1 MFDRFGVRGRLLF
14 AFFGISAFAVL
25 ATVGALYAFLEL
37 SQVLERVTE
46 RRAPS
51 ALASL
56 ELSRHA
62 ERVAATAPAFLAS
75 TSRARHSEV
84 SAAIGSEMAR
94 LEELLAALKGATL
107 SSGVVSEIEDAA
119 VGLRRNLHA
128 LDDLVT
134 ARLAA
139 VARKEELLR
148 RLSATTNASQR
159 LVAPGILVMNSKV
172 PRWRAATADAV
183 TTPEAEAA
191 ATRDLARAIAAYIP
205 QQTAQ
210 REIAAIN
217 DTLLQAAVAPTPG
230 DLSLISFPLRSS
242 IETLESLTPE
252 FDEQLRKRFQQL
264 VDQFEAL
271 IDGQRSIPNAR
282 NEELAVVAE
291 GEKLVVENDKLSRK
305 LTLAVDRLVAAAKG
319 DIAEAGSEAA
329 TVRRYGT
336 GVVLGSALLSLLS
349 SVLIVWLY
357 VDRNLLAR
365 LTGLSHSMLAI
376 AAGDLRVPLPQ
387 TRGDEIGRMAKALR
401 VFRDT
406 AIEVEEKNLRTVAEA
421 RQRLIDAIES
431 ISEGFA
437 FYDSEDRLLVC
448 NNRYREILYPG
459 LDDAVVSGTHFEA
472 IIRAAAERGLIEDAI
487 GREQEWLAERLEAHR
502 NPTGTLLQ
510 QRGPDRWIQ
519 ISERRISGGGTV
531 AVYSDITE
539 LKRREQDLS
548 EKSVALEALSAKLA
562 KYLAPQVYNSIFSG
576 KQDVRIESRRKKLTI
591 CFSDIAAF
599 TETTDKME
607 SEELTQLLNQYLT
620 EMSKIALSFGAT
632 IDKYVGDAILMFFGD
647 PETRGI
653 REDAIACVS
662 MALAMQERMGE
673 LGETWRS
680 VGIEMPLRCRIG
692 IHTDYCTVGN
702 FGSEDRMDYTIIGG
716 AVNLAARLE
725 EEAAPGSVLISYETF
740 AQVKDLIHCEETG
753 RVQIRGI
760 AYPVATYRV
769 VDFKANLTKSCNAI
783 SNRAAPSKARGG
795 AGTHVDRRARSGDNR
810 PSRNTRPT
818 PSLDI
823 VASAERTRFSLIAC
837 LFAGPKVP
845 PPALV
850 RKI

>member
-230 DLSLISFPLRSS
+230 DLSLISFPLRRS

-305 LTLAVDRLVAAAKG
+305 PHSGRGPPGGGGQRRHRRGGL
-319 DIAEAGSEAA
+319 GS
-329 TVRRYGT
+329 RN
-336 GVVLGSALLSLLS
+336 GSALWYWGRA
-349 SVLIVWLY
+349 WL
-357 VDRNLLAR
+357 RP
-365 LTGLSHSMLAI
+365 SE
-376 AAGDLRVPLPQ
+376 PL
-387 TRGDEIGRMAKALR
+387 E
-401 VFRDT
+401 F
-406 AIEVEEKNLRTVAEA
+406 
-421 RQRLIDAIES
+421 
-431 ISEGFA
+431 
-437 FYDSEDRLLVC
+437 
-448 NNRYREILYPG
+448 
-459 LDDAVVSGTHFEA
+459 
-472 IIRAAAERGLIEDAI
+472 
-487 GREQEWLAERLEAHR
+487 
-502 NPTGTLLQ
+502 
-510 QRGPDRWIQ
+510 GPDR
-519 ISERRISGGGTV
+519 
-531 AVYSDITE
+531 
-539 LKRREQDLS
+539 L
-548 EKSVALEALSAKLA
+548 ALCR
-562 KYLAPQVYNSIFSG
+562 PQSS
-576 KQDVRIESRRKKLTI
+576 
-591 CFSDIAAF
+591 
-599 TETTDKME
+599 
-607 SEELTQLLNQYLT
+607 
-620 EMSKIALSFGAT
+620 
-632 IDKYVGDAILMFFGD
+632 
-647 PETRGI
+647 
-653 REDAIACVS
+653 
-662 MALAMQERMGE
+662 
-673 LGETWRS
+673 
-680 VGIEMPLRCRIG
+680 
-692 IHTDYCTVGN
+692 CTP
-702 FGSEDRMDYTIIGG
+702 YW
-716 AVNLAARLE
+716 
-725 EEAAPGSVLISYETF
+725 
-740 AQVKDLIHCEETG
+740 
-753 RVQIRGI
+753 
-760 AYPVATYRV
+760 
-769 VDFKANLTKSCNAI
+769 
-783 SNRAAPSKARGG
+783 
-795 AGTHVDRRARSGDNR
+795 
-810 PSRNTRPT
+810 
-818 PSLDI
+818 
-823 VASAERTRFSLIAC
+823 
-837 LFAGPKVP
+837 PKP
-845 PPALV
+845 
-850 RKI
+850 

>member
-1 MFDRFGVRGRLLF
+1 MFDRLGVRGRLLF

-134 ARLAA
+134 VRLAA

-230 DLSLISFPLRSS
+230 DLSLISFPLRRS

-437 FYDSEDRLLVC
+437 FYDNEDRLLVC
-448 NNRYREILYPG
+448 NSRYRDILYPG
-459 LDDAVVSGTHFEA
+459 MDDTVVSGTHFEA

-783 SNRAAPSKARGG
+783 RTELPHLRLEAEPELMSTGEREVAITALRE
-795 AGTHVDRRARSGDNR
+795 TLDRLRR
-810 PSRNTRPT
+810 
-818 PSLDI
+818 
-823 VASAERTRFSLIAC
+823 
-837 LFAGPKVP
+837 
-845 PPALV
+845 
-850 RKI
+850 

>member
-134 ARLAA
+134 VRLAA

-230 DLSLISFPLRSS
+230 DLSLISFPLRRS

-291 GEKLVVENDKLSRK
+291 GEKLVVENDELSRK

-448 NNRYREILYPG
+448 NSRYRDILYPG
-459 LDDAVVSGTHFEA
+459 MDDTVVSGTHFEA

-487 GREQEWLAERLEAHR
+487 GREQEWLAERLEAHC

-783 SNRAAPSKARGG
+783 RTELPHLRLEAEPELMSTGEREVAITALRE
-795 AGTHVDRRARSGDNR
+795 TLDRLRR
-810 PSRNTRPT
+810 
-818 PSLDI
+818 
-823 VASAERTRFSLIAC
+823 
-837 LFAGPKVP
+837 
-845 PPALV
+845 
-850 RKI
+850 

>member
-1 MFDRFGVRGRLLF
+1 MFDRLGVRGRLLF

-25 ATVGALYAFLEL
+25 ATAGALYAFLEL

-62 ERVAATAPAFLAS
+62 ERIAATAPAVLAS
-75 TSRARHSEV
+75 TSRVRHSEV
-84 SAAIGSEMAR
+84 SAAIGSEMTR

-107 SSGVVSEIEDAA
+107 TSGVVGEIEDAA
-119 VGLRRNLHA
+119 VGLRGNLDA

-172 PRWRAATADAV
+172 PRWRATTADAT
-183 TTPEAEAA
+183 TTPEAAAA

-230 DLSLISFPLRSS
+230 DLSLILFPLRRSV
-242 IETLESLTPE
+242 ETLEAVTPE

-264 VDQFEAL
+264 VEEFEAL
-271 IDGQRSIPNAR
+271 IDGPTSIPTAR
-282 NEELAVVAE
+282 NEELAVLAE
-291 GEKLVVENDKLSRK
+291 GEKLVTENDELSRK

-319 DIAEAGSEAA
+319 DIAVAGEEAA

-365 LTGLSHSMLAI
+365 LAGLSHSMLAI

-387 TRGDEIGRMAKALR
+387 TRSDEIGRMAKALR

-406 AIEVEEKNLRTVAEA
+406 AIEVEEKNLRDVAEA

-437 FYDSEDRLLVC
+437 LYDSEDRLLVC
-448 NNRYREILYPG
+448 NSRYREILYPG
-459 LDDAVVSGTHFEA
+459 MNDAVVSGTHFEA

-487 GREQEWLAERLEAHR
+487 GREEEWIAERLEAHR
-502 NPTGTLLQ
+502 NPAGTILQ

-548 EKSVALEALSAKLA
+548 EKSTALEALSAKLA
-562 KYLAPQVYNSIFSG
+562 KYLAPQVYSSIFSG
-576 KQDVRIESRRKKLTI
+576 QQDVRIESRRKKLTI

-647 PETRGI
+647 PETRGV

-725 EEAAPGSVLISYETF
+725 QEAAPGSVLISYETF
-740 AQVKDLIHCEETG
+740 AQVKDLIHCEEMG

-760 AYPVATYRV
+760 AYPVAVYRV
-769 VDFKANLTKSCNAI
+769 VDFNANLAKGCNAI
-783 SNRAAPSKARGG
+783 RTELPHLRIEAEPELMSTGEREVAVTALRE
-795 AGTHVDRRARSGDNR
+795 TLDRLCRQ
-810 PSRNTRPT
+810 T
-818 PSLDI
+818 
-823 VASAERTRFSLIAC
+823 
-837 LFAGPKVP
+837 
-845 PPALV
+845 
-850 RKI
+850 

>member
-1 MFDRFGVRGRLLF
+1 MFDRLGVRGRLLF

-134 ARLAA
+134 VRLAA

-230 DLSLISFPLRSS
+230 DLSLISFPLRRS

-448 NNRYREILYPG
+448 NSRYRDILYPG
-459 LDDAVVSGTHFEA
+459 MDDTVVSGTHFEA

-783 SNRAAPSKARGG
+783 RTELPHLRLEAEPELMSTGEREVAITALRE
-795 AGTHVDRRARSGDNR
+795 TLDRLRR
-810 PSRNTRPT
+810 
-818 PSLDI
+818 
-823 VASAERTRFSLIAC
+823 
-837 LFAGPKVP
+837 
-845 PPALV
+845 
-850 RKI
+850 

>member
-134 ARLAA
+134 VRLAA

-172 PRWRAATADAV
+172 PRWRASTADAV

-230 DLSLISFPLRSS
+230 DLSLISFPLRRS

-437 FYDSEDRLLVC
+437 FYDNEDRLLVC
-448 NNRYREILYPG
+448 NSRYRDILYPG
-459 LDDAVVSGTHFEA
+459 MDDTVVSGTHFEA

-783 SNRAAPSKARGG
+783 RTELPHLRLEAEPELMSTGEREVAITALRE
-795 AGTHVDRRARSGDNR
+795 TLDRLRR
-810 PSRNTRPT
+810 
-818 PSLDI
+818 
-823 VASAERTRFSLIAC
+823 
-837 LFAGPKVP
+837 
-845 PPALV
+845 
-850 RKI
+850 

>member
-134 ARLAA
+134 VRLAA

-230 DLSLISFPLRSS
+230 DLSLISFPLRRS

-349 SVLIVWLY
+349 SALIVWLY

-448 NNRYREILYPG
+448 NSRYRDILYPG
-459 LDDAVVSGTHFEA
+459 MDDTVVSGTHFEA

-487 GREQEWLAERLEAHR
+487 GREQEWLTERLEAHR

-783 SNRAAPSKARGG
+783 RTELPHLRLEAEPELMSTGEREVAITALRE
-795 AGTHVDRRARSGDNR
+795 TLDRLRR
-810 PSRNTRPT
+810 
-818 PSLDI
+818 
-823 VASAERTRFSLIAC
+823 
-837 LFAGPKVP
+837 
-845 PPALV
+845 
-850 RKI
+850 

>member
-134 ARLAA
+134 VRLAA

-230 DLSLISFPLRSS
+230 DLSLISFPLRRS
-242 IETLESLTPE
+242 IETLESLPPE

-291 GEKLVVENDKLSRK
+291 GEKLVVENDELSRK

-349 SVLIVWLY
+349 SALIVWLY

-448 NNRYREILYPG
+448 NSRYRDILYPG
-459 LDDAVVSGTHFEA
+459 MDDTVVSGTHFEA

-487 GREQEWLAERLEAHR
+487 GREQEWLAERLEAHC

-783 SNRAAPSKARGG
+783 RTELPHLRLEAEPELMSTGEREVAITALRE
-795 AGTHVDRRARSGDNR
+795 TLDRLRR
-810 PSRNTRPT
+810 
-818 PSLDI
+818 
-823 VASAERTRFSLIAC
+823 
-837 LFAGPKVP
+837 
-845 PPALV
+845 
-850 RKI
+850 

>member
-134 ARLAA
+134 VRLAA

-230 DLSLISFPLRSS
+230 DLSLISFPLRRS
-242 IETLESLTPE
+242 IDTLESLTPE

-437 FYDSEDRLLVC
+437 FYDNEDRLLVC
-448 NNRYREILYPG
+448 NSRYRDILYPG
-459 LDDAVVSGTHFEA
+459 MDDTVVSGTHFEA

-783 SNRAAPSKARGG
+783 RTELPHLRLEAEPELMSTGEREVAITALRE
-795 AGTHVDRRARSGDNR
+795 TLDRLRR
-810 PSRNTRPT
+810 
-818 PSLDI
+818 
-823 VASAERTRFSLIAC
+823 
-837 LFAGPKVP
+837 
-845 PPALV
+845 
-850 RKI
+850 

>member
-134 ARLAA
+134 VRLAA

-230 DLSLISFPLRSS
+230 DLSLISFPLRRS

-620 EMSKIALSFGAT
+620 EMSKIALSFGAA

-783 SNRAAPSKARGG
+783 RTELPHLRLEAEPELMSTGEREVAITALRE
-795 AGTHVDRRARSGDNR
+795 TLDRLRR
-810 PSRNTRPT
+810 
-818 PSLDI
+818 
-823 VASAERTRFSLIAC
+823 
-837 LFAGPKVP
+837 
-845 PPALV
+845 
-850 RKI
+850 

>member
-134 ARLAA
+134 VRLAA

-230 DLSLISFPLRSS
+230 DLSLISFPLRRS

-291 GEKLVVENDKLSRK
+291 GEKLVVENDELSRK

-349 SVLIVWLY
+349 SALIVWLY

-448 NNRYREILYPG
+448 NSRYRDILYPG
-459 LDDAVVSGTHFEA
+459 MDDTVVSGTHFEA

-539 LKRREQDLS
+539 LKRHEQDLS

-702 FGSEDRMDYTIIGG
+702 FGSEDRNGLYD
-716 AVNLAARLE
+716 
-725 EEAAPGSVLISYETF
+725 
-740 AQVKDLIHCEETG
+740 H
-753 RVQIRGI
+753 
-760 AYPVATYRV
+760 
-769 VDFKANLTKSCNAI
+769 
-783 SNRAAPSKARGG
+783 
-795 AGTHVDRRARSGDNR
+795 RRRR
-810 PSRNTRPT
+810 KPRRPT
-818 PSLDI
+818 
-823 VASAERTRFSLIAC
+823 
-837 LFAGPKVP
+837 
-845 PPALV
+845 
-850 RKI
+850 

>member
-134 ARLAA
+134 VRLAA

-230 DLSLISFPLRSS
+230 DLSLISFPLRRS
-242 IETLESLTPE
+242 IETLESVTPA

-448 NNRYREILYPG
+448 NSRYRDILYPG
-459 LDDAVVSGTHFEA
+459 MDDTVVSGTHFEA

-510 QRGPDRWIQ
+510 QRGPNRWIQ

-783 SNRAAPSKARGG
+783 RTELPHLRLEAEPELMSTGEREVAITALRE
-795 AGTHVDRRARSGDNR
+795 TLDRLRR
-810 PSRNTRPT
+810 
-818 PSLDI
+818 
-823 VASAERTRFSLIAC
+823 
-837 LFAGPKVP
+837 
-845 PPALV
+845 
-850 RKI
+850 

>member
-14 AFFGISAFAVL
+14 ALFGISAFAVL

-134 ARLAA
+134 VRLAA

-230 DLSLISFPLRSS
+230 DLSLISFPLRRS

-291 GEKLVVENDKLSRK
+291 GEKLVVENDELSRK

-349 SVLIVWLY
+349 SALIVWLY

-448 NNRYREILYPG
+448 NSRYRDILYPG
-459 LDDAVVSGTHFEA
+459 MDDTVVSGTHFEA

-740 AQVKDLIHCEETG
+740 AQVKDLIHCEEAG

-783 SNRAAPSKARGG
+783 RTELPHLRLEAEPELMSTGEREVAITALRE
-795 AGTHVDRRARSGDNR
+795 TLDRLRR
-810 PSRNTRPT
+810 
-818 PSLDI
+818 
-823 VASAERTRFSLIAC
+823 
-837 LFAGPKVP
+837 
-845 PPALV
+845 
-850 RKI
+850 

>member
-134 ARLAA
+134 VRLAA

-191 ATRDLARAIAAYIP
+191 ATRDLARAIAVYIP

-230 DLSLISFPLRSS
+230 DLSLISFPLRRS
-242 IETLESLTPE
+242 IETLESVTPE

-282 NEELAVVAE
+282 NKELAVVAE

-448 NNRYREILYPG
+448 NSRYRDILYPG
-459 LDDAVVSGTHFEA
+459 MDDAVVSGTHFEA

-753 RVQIRGI
+753 RVRIRGI

-769 VDFKANLTKSCNAI
+769 VDFKANLTKGCSSIRTELPHLRIEAEPELM
-783 SNRAAPSKARGG
+783 STGEREVAVTALRE
-795 AGTHVDRRARSGDNR
+795 TLDRLCR
-810 PSRNTRPT
+810 
-818 PSLDI
+818 
-823 VASAERTRFSLIAC
+823 
-837 LFAGPKVP
+837 
-845 PPALV
+845 
-850 RKI
+850 

>member
-1 MFDRFGVRGRLLF
+1 MLATFNRKLGGAAMFDRFGVRGRLLF

-134 ARLAA
+134 VRLAA

-230 DLSLISFPLRSS
+230 DLSLISFPLRRS
-242 IETLESLTPE
+242 IDTLESLTPE

-437 FYDSEDRLLVC
+437 FYDNEDRLLVC
-448 NNRYREILYPG
+448 NSRYRDILYPG
-459 LDDAVVSGTHFEA
+459 MDDTVVSGTHFEA

-783 SNRAAPSKARGG
+783 RTELPHLRLEAEPELMSTGEREVAITALRE
-795 AGTHVDRRARSGDNR
+795 TLDRLRR
-810 PSRNTRPT
+810 
-818 PSLDI
+818 
-823 VASAERTRFSLIAC
+823 
-837 LFAGPKVP
+837 
-845 PPALV
+845 
-850 RKI
+850 

>member
-134 ARLAA
+134 VRLAA

-230 DLSLISFPLRSS
+230 DLSLISFPLRRS

-291 GEKLVVENDKLSRK
+291 GEKLVVENDELSRK

-349 SVLIVWLY
+349 SALIVWLY

-448 NNRYREILYPG
+448 NSRYRDILYPG
-459 LDDAVVSGTHFEA
+459 MDDTVVSGTHFEA

-740 AQVKDLIHCEETG
+740 AQVKDLIHCEEAG

-783 SNRAAPSKARGG
+783 RTELPHLRLEAEPELMSTGEREVAITALRE
-795 AGTHVDRRARSGDNR
+795 TLDRLRR
-810 PSRNTRPT
+810 
-818 PSLDI
+818 
-823 VASAERTRFSLIAC
+823 
-837 LFAGPKVP
+837 
-845 PPALV
+845 
-850 RKI
+850 

>member
-230 DLSLISFPLRSS
+230 DLSLISFPLRRS

-487 GREQEWLAERLEAHR
+487 GRAEQEWLAERLEAHR

-716 AVNLAARLE
+716 AVNLTARLE

-783 SNRAAPSKARGG
+783 RTELPHLRLEAEPELMSTGEREVAITALRE
-795 AGTHVDRRARSGDNR
+795 TLDRLRR
-810 PSRNTRPT
+810 
-818 PSLDI
+818 
-823 VASAERTRFSLIAC
+823 
-837 LFAGPKVP
+837 
-845 PPALV
+845 
-850 RKI
+850 

>member
-134 ARLAA
+134 VRLAA

-148 RLSATTNASQR
+148 RLTATTNASQR

-230 DLSLISFPLRSS
+230 DLSLISFPLRRS

-448 NNRYREILYPG
+448 NSRYRDILYPG
-459 LDDAVVSGTHFEA
+459 MDDTVVSGTHFEA

-487 GREQEWLAERLEAHR
+487 GREQEWLAERLEAHC

-783 SNRAAPSKARGG
+783 RTELPHLRLEAEPELMSTGEREVAITALRE
-795 AGTHVDRRARSGDNR
+795 TLDRLRR
-810 PSRNTRPT
+810 
-818 PSLDI
+818 
-823 VASAERTRFSLIAC
+823 
-837 LFAGPKVP
+837 
-845 PPALV
+845 
-850 RKI
+850 

>member
-37 SQVLERVTE
+37 SEVLERVTE

-134 ARLAA
+134 VRLAA

-230 DLSLISFPLRSS
+230 DLSLISFPLRRS

-291 GEKLVVENDKLSRK
+291 GQKLVVENDGLSRK

-319 DIAEAGSEAA
+319 DIAEAGEEAA

-406 AIEVEEKNLRTVAEA
+406 AIEVEEKNLRAVAEA

-437 FYDSEDRLLVC
+437 LYDSEDRLLVC
-448 NNRYREILYPG
+448 NSRYRDILYPG
-459 LDDAVVSGTHFEA
+459 MDDTVVSGTHFEA
-472 IIRAAAERGLIEDAI
+472 IIGAAAERGLIEDAI

-783 SNRAAPSKARGG
+783 RTELPHLRLEAEPELMS
-795 AGTHVDRRARSGDNR
+795 T
-810 PSRNTRPT
+810 
-818 PSLDI
+818 
-823 VASAERTRFSLIAC
+823 AEREVAIT
-837 LFAGPKVP
+837 
-845 PPALV
+845 AL
-850 RKI
+850 RETLDRLRR

>member
-134 ARLAA
+134 VRLAA

-230 DLSLISFPLRSS
+230 DLSLISFPLRRS

-264 VDQFEAL
+264 VNQFEAL

-291 GEKLVVENDKLSRK
+291 GEKLVVENDELSRK

-349 SVLIVWLY
+349 SALIVWLY

-448 NNRYREILYPG
+448 NSRYRDILYPG
-459 LDDAVVSGTHFEA
+459 MDDTVVSGTHFEA

-783 SNRAAPSKARGG
+783 RTELPHLRLEAEPELMSTGEREVAITALRE
-795 AGTHVDRRARSGDNR
+795 TLDRLRR
-810 PSRNTRPT
+810 
-818 PSLDI
+818 
-823 VASAERTRFSLIAC
+823 
-837 LFAGPKVP
+837 
-845 PPALV
+845 
-850 RKI
+850 

>member
-134 ARLAA
+134 VRLAA

-230 DLSLISFPLRSS
+230 DLSLISFPLRRS
-242 IETLESLTPE
+242 IETLESVTPE

-271 IDGQRSIPNAR
+271 IDGQRSITNAR

-448 NNRYREILYPG
+448 NSRYRDILYPG
-459 LDDAVVSGTHFEA
+459 MDDTVVSGTHFEA

-783 SNRAAPSKARGG
+783 RTELPHLRLEAEPELMSTGEREVAITALRE
-795 AGTHVDRRARSGDNR
+795 TLDRLRR
-810 PSRNTRPT
+810 
-818 PSLDI
+818 
-823 VASAERTRFSLIAC
+823 
-837 LFAGPKVP
+837 
-845 PPALV
+845 
-850 RKI
+850 

>member
-25 ATVGALYAFLEL
+25 ATVGTLYAFLEL

-134 ARLAA
+134 VRLAA

-230 DLSLISFPLRSS
+230 DLSLISFPLRRS

-291 GEKLVVENDKLSRK
+291 GEKLVVENDELSRK

-349 SVLIVWLY
+349 SALIVWLY

-448 NNRYREILYPG
+448 NSRYRDILYPG
-459 LDDAVVSGTHFEA
+459 MDDTVVSGTHFEA

-783 SNRAAPSKARGG
+783 RTELPHLRLEAEPELMSTGEREVAITALRE
-795 AGTHVDRRARSGDNR
+795 TLDRLRR
-810 PSRNTRPT
+810 
-818 PSLDI
+818 
-823 VASAERTRFSLIAC
+823 
-837 LFAGPKVP
+837 
-845 PPALV
+845 
-850 RKI
+850 

>member
-1 MFDRFGVRGRLLF
+1 MFDRLGVRGRLLF

-107 SSGVVSEIEDAA
+107 SSGVVSEIEDAV

-134 ARLAA
+134 VRLAA

-230 DLSLISFPLRSS
+230 DLSLISFPLRRS
-242 IETLESLTPE
+242 IETLESVTPE

-448 NNRYREILYPG
+448 NSRYRDILYPG
-459 LDDAVVSGTHFEA
+459 MDDTVVSGTHFEA

-783 SNRAAPSKARGG
+783 RTELPHLRLEAEPELMSTGEREVAITALRE
-795 AGTHVDRRARSGDNR
+795 TLDRLRR
-810 PSRNTRPT
+810 
-818 PSLDI
+818 
-823 VASAERTRFSLIAC
+823 
-837 LFAGPKVP
+837 
-845 PPALV
+845 
-850 RKI
+850 

>member
-1 MFDRFGVRGRLLF
+1 MLATFNRKLGGAAMFDRFGVRGRLLF

-84 SAAIGSEMAR
+84 SSAIGSEMAR

-134 ARLAA
+134 VRLAA

-230 DLSLISFPLRSS
+230 DLSLISFPLRRS

-448 NNRYREILYPG
+448 NSRYRDILYPG
-459 LDDAVVSGTHFEA
+459 MDDTVVSGTHFEA

-783 SNRAAPSKARGG
+783 RTELPHLRLEAEPELMSTGEREVAITALRE
-795 AGTHVDRRARSGDNR
+795 TLDRLRR
-810 PSRNTRPT
+810 
-818 PSLDI
+818 
-823 VASAERTRFSLIAC
+823 
-837 LFAGPKVP
+837 
-845 PPALV
+845 
-850 RKI
+850 

>member
-134 ARLAA
+134 VRLAA

-230 DLSLISFPLRSS
+230 DLSLISFPLRRS

-291 GEKLVVENDKLSRK
+291 GEKLVVENDELSRK

-349 SVLIVWLY
+349 SALIVWLY

-448 NNRYREILYPG
+448 NSRYRDILYPG
-459 LDDAVVSGTHFEA
+459 MDDTVVSGTHFEA

-783 SNRAAPSKARGG
+783 RTELPHLRLEAEPELMSTGEREVAITALRE
-795 AGTHVDRRARSGDNR
+795 TLDRLRR
-810 PSRNTRPT
+810 
-818 PSLDI
+818 
-823 VASAERTRFSLIAC
+823 
-837 LFAGPKVP
+837 
-845 PPALV
+845 
-850 RKI
+850 

>member
-1 MFDRFGVRGRLLF
+1 MFDRLGVRGRLLF

-107 SSGVVSEIEDAA
+107 SSGVVSEIEEAV

-134 ARLAA
+134 VRLAA

-172 PRWRAATADAV
+172 PRWRAAIADAV

-217 DTLLQAAVAPTPG
+217 DTLLQAAVASTPG
-230 DLSLISFPLRSS
+230 DLSLISFPLRRS
-242 IETLESLTPE
+242 IETLESVTPA

-264 VDQFEAL
+264 VEQFEAL

-291 GEKLVVENDKLSRK
+291 GEKLVVENDELSRK

-319 DIAEAGSEAA
+319 DIAEAGEEAA

-365 LTGLSHSMLAI
+365 LSGLSHSMLAI

-387 TRGDEIGRMAKALR
+387 THGDEIGRMAKALR

-406 AIEVEEKNLRTVAEA
+406 AIEVEEKNLRAVAEA

-437 FYDSEDRLLVC
+437 LYDNEDRLLVC

-472 IIRAAAERGLIEDAI
+472 IIRAAAERGLIADAI
-487 GREQEWLAERLEAHR
+487 GREQEWIAERLEAHR

-539 LKRREQDLS
+539 LKLREQDLS

-783 SNRAAPSKARGG
+783 RTELPHLRIEAEPELMSTGEREVAITALRE
-795 AGTHVDRRARSGDNR
+795 TLDRLRR
-810 PSRNTRPT
+810 
-818 PSLDI
+818 
-823 VASAERTRFSLIAC
+823 
-837 LFAGPKVP
+837 
-845 PPALV
+845 
-850 RKI
+850 

>member
-1 MFDRFGVRGRLLF
+1 MFDRLGVRGRLLF

-107 SSGVVSEIEDAA
+107 SSGVVSEIEDAV

-134 ARLAA
+134 VRLAA

-230 DLSLISFPLRSS
+230 DLSLISFPLRRS
-242 IETLESLTPE
+242 IETLESVTPE

-448 NNRYREILYPG
+448 NSRYRDILYPG
-459 LDDAVVSGTHFEA
+459 MDDAVVSGTHFEA

-753 RVQIRGI
+753 RVRIRGI

-769 VDFKANLTKSCNAI
+769 VDFKANLTKGCSSIRTELPHLRIEAEPELM
-783 SNRAAPSKARGG
+783 STGEREVAVTALRE
-795 AGTHVDRRARSGDNR
+795 TLDRLCR
-810 PSRNTRPT
+810 
-818 PSLDI
+818 
-823 VASAERTRFSLIAC
+823 
-837 LFAGPKVP
+837 
-845 PPALV
+845 
-850 RKI
+850 

>member
-134 ARLAA
+134 VRLAA

-230 DLSLISFPLRSS
+230 DLSLISFPLRRS

-437 FYDSEDRLLVC
+437 FYDNEDRLLVC
-448 NNRYREILYPG
+448 NSRYRDILYPG
-459 LDDAVVSGTHFEA
+459 MDDTVVSGTHFEA

-783 SNRAAPSKARGG
+783 RTELPHLRLEAEPELMSTGEREVAITALRE
-795 AGTHVDRRARSGDNR
+795 TLDRLLR
-810 PSRNTRPT
+810 
-818 PSLDI
+818 
-823 VASAERTRFSLIAC
+823 
-837 LFAGPKVP
+837 
-845 PPALV
+845 
-850 RKI
+850 

>member
-134 ARLAA
+134 VRLAA

-230 DLSLISFPLRSS
+230 DLSLISFPLRRS
-242 IETLESLTPE
+242 IETLESVTPE

-448 NNRYREILYPG
+448 NSRYRDILYPG
-459 LDDAVVSGTHFEA
+459 MDDTVVSGTHFEA

-783 SNRAAPSKARGG
+783 RTELPHLRLEAEPELMSTGEREVAITALRE
-795 AGTHVDRRARSGDNR
+795 TLDRLRR
-810 PSRNTRPT
+810 
-818 PSLDI
+818 
-823 VASAERTRFSLIAC
+823 
-837 LFAGPKVP
+837 
-845 PPALV
+845 
-850 RKI
+850 

>member
-1 MFDRFGVRGRLLF
+1 MVAAFSRKLGGAAMFDRLGVRGRLLF

-107 SSGVVSEIEDAA
+107 SSGVVSEIEEAV

-134 ARLAA
+134 VRLAA

-172 PRWRAATADAV
+172 PRWRAAIADAV

-217 DTLLQAAVAPTPG
+217 DTLLQAAVASTPG
-230 DLSLISFPLRSS
+230 DLSLISFPLRRS
-242 IETLESLTPE
+242 IETLESVTPA

-291 GEKLVVENDKLSRK
+291 GQKLVVENDGLSRK

-319 DIAEAGSEAA
+319 DIAEAGEEAA

-406 AIEVEEKNLRTVAEA
+406 AIEVEEKNLRAVAEA

-437 FYDSEDRLLVC
+437 LYDSEDRLLVC
-448 NNRYREILYPG
+448 NSRYRDILYPG
-459 LDDAVVSGTHFEA
+459 MDDTVVSGTHFEA
-472 IIRAAAERGLIEDAI
+472 IIGAAAERGLIEDAI

-769 VDFKANLTKSCNAI
+769 VDLKANLTKSCNAI
-783 SNRAAPSKARGG
+783 RTELPHLKLEAEPELMS
-795 AGTHVDRRARSGDNR
+795 T
-810 PSRNTRPT
+810 
-818 PSLDI
+818 
-823 VASAERTRFSLIAC
+823 AEREVAIT
-837 LFAGPKVP
+837 
-845 PPALV
+845 AL
-850 RKI
+850 RETLDRLRR